1 MRRRCIWISSV
12 MAAALAAAPLWAQ
25 RGLGVGNATGS
36 VNGAARGGVN
46 GTISQPPAQ
55 ANNPK
60 GPSGRGLGQSVDGT
74 LNVTQNAELSSR
86 LQPLLPNGTSV
97 ANAAAGFEDQGEF
110 ISAVH
115 VAHNLNIPFDQLKTQ
130 MTGKNSVPLGKAIK
144 NLRPDLD
151 GKEVK
156 NNVTLAER
164 QTERD
169 TQQVQSSGKQDRFA
183 ARIASDTKLA
193 ARLTALLPPG
203 MTLGSAAAG
212 FRNEGQFIAALHV
225 AKNLNVP
232 FIELKDRMTAG
243 QSLGAA
249 IHALKP
255 DLDAKEV
262 ESSTATADEQSK
274 DDRIEASASAS
285 ASADVKSK

>member
-1 MRRRCIWISSV
+1 MRRRCFWISSV

-25 RGLGVGNATGS
+25 RGLGLGNVTGS

-86 LQPLLPNGTSV
+86 LQPLLPNGTSI

-130 MTGKNSVPLGKAIK
+130 LTGKNSVSLGKAIK
-144 NLRPDLD
+144 KLRPDLD
-151 GKEVK
+151 GKAVK
-156 NNVTLAER
+156 TNLTLAER

-169 TQQVQSSGKQDRFA
+169 TQQAQSAGKQDRVA
-183 ARIASDTKLA
+183 ARITSDTKLA

-203 MTLGSAAAG
+203 MTLANAAAG

-225 AKNLNVP
+225 AKNLNIP

-243 QSLGAA
+243 ESLGAA
-249 IHALKP
+249 IHGLKP

-262 ESSTATADEQSK
+262 ESATVNADEQSK
-274 DDRIEASASAS
+274 NDRIEASASAS
-285 ASADVKSK
+285 ANANVNSK

>member
-25 RGLGVGNATGS
+25 RGLGVGNVTGS
-36 VNGAARGGVN
+36 ANGAARGGVN

-169 TQQVQSSGKQDRFA
+169 TQQVQSSGKQDRFT

-203 MTLGSAAAG
+203 MTLANAAAG
-212 FRNEGQFIAALHV
+212 FKNEGQFIAALHV

>member
-1 MRRRCIWISSV
+1 M
-12 MAAALAAAPLWAQ
+12 AAPLWAQ
-25 RGLGVGNATGS
+25 RGLGVGNVTGS
-36 VNGAARGGVN
+36 VNGAARGTVN
-46 GTISQPPAQ
+46 GTVSQPPAQ

-60 GPSGRGLGQSVDGT
+60 GPAGRGLGQSVDGT

-97 ANAAAGFEDQGEF
+97 ANAASGFQDQGEF
-110 ISAVH
+110 VSAVH
-115 VAHNLNIPFDQLKTQ
+115 VAHNLNIPFDQLKAQ
-130 MTGKNSVPLGKAIK
+130 MTGSNSVSLGKAIK

-151 GKEVK
+151 GKAVK

-169 TQQVQSSGKQDRFA
+169 TQQAQAAGKQDRFA

-193 ARLTALLPPG
+193 ARLTPLLPSG
-203 MTLGSAAAG
+203 MTLANAAAG
-212 FRNEGQFIAALHV
+212 FKNEGQFMAALHV
-225 AKNLNVP
+225 AKNLNIP
-232 FIELKDRMTAG
+232 FMELKDRMTAG
-243 QSLGAA
+243 ESLGAA
-249 IHALKP
+249 IHALKQ

-262 ESSTATADEQSK
+262 ESDTEK
-274 DDRIEASASAS
+274 KKKKKKNDRIEASASASAS

>member
-1 MRRRCIWISSV
+1 MRHKRFWISSV
-12 MAAALAAAPLWAQ
+12 MAAAVLAAPLWAQ
-25 RGLGVGNATGS
+25 RGLGLGNVTGS
-36 VNGAARGGVN
+36 VNGAARGSVD
-46 GTISQPPAQ
+46 GTISQPPGRTDG
-55 ANNPK
+55 PK

-97 ANAAAGFEDQGEF
+97 ANAAAGFQDQGEF
-110 ISAVH
+110 VSAVH
-115 VAHNLNIPFDQLKTQ
+115 VAHNLNIPFDQLKAQ
-130 MTGKNSVPLGKAIK
+130 MTGSNSVSLGKAIK
-144 NLRPDLD
+144 KLRPDLD
-151 GKEVK
+151 GKAVK
-156 NNVTLAER
+156 SNLTLAER

-169 TQQVQSSGKQDRFA
+169 TQQAQSAGKQDRFA

-203 MTLGSAAAG
+203 MTLGNAAAG
-212 FRNEGQFIAALHV
+212 FKNEGQFIAALHV

-243 QSLGAA
+243 ESLGAA

-255 DLDAKEV
+255 DMDAKSV
-262 ESSTATADEQSK
+262 ESATVTADEESRN
-274 DDRIEASASAS
+274 DRIEASASTS
-285 ASADVKSK
+285 ANVNSK

>member
-203 MTLGSAAAG
+203 MTLANAAAG
-212 FRNEGQFIAALHV
+212 FKNEGQFIAALHV

>member
-212 FRNEGQFIAALHV
+212 FKNEGQFIAALHV